1 MNFADERNNNNS
13 NRLNSFKKRR
23 EGCFR
28 LFLISAL
35 FAPDNATSSGNHH
48 QSQPALIVIIR
59 ANLSQVEYVNVPR
72 LASRQVRR
80 EREPGQLSGSKFD
93 LCFVGLRTQRRDRT
107 RVTMISHLCTGE
119 IREHKLEAS
128 RR

>member
-1 MNFADERNNNNS
+1 MNFAGQERNNSNS

-23 EGCFR
+23 EVCFR
-28 LFLISAL
+28 LFLSQRSL
-35 FAPDNATSSGNHH
+35 PETTPLSSGNHH

-80 EREPGQLSGSKFD
+80 ERELGQLSGSKFD
-93 LCFVGLRTQRRDRT
+93 LRFVGLRTQ
-107 RVTMISHLCTGE
+107 
-119 IREHKLEAS
+119 
-128 RR
+128 